1 MSTDVRF
8 FGGID
13 WASETHQV
21 CLVAADGKVIGE
33 RAFAHGGAG
42 LAEMCDWLVTT
53 SGEEPPTVAVAIEVP
68 HGPVVEILLERR
80 FQVDAVNPKQLDR
93 FRDRFTVAGA
103 KDDRR
108 DAYVLADALRTD
120 RHCFRRLTVEDPV
133 VIELREWSRMSEDLQ
148 QERNRLANRVRE
160 QLWRYY
166 PQALELG
173 DDLAADR
180 FLDLWALAPTPAKA
194 ARLRESRVASL
205 LKAHRVRRIE
215 AAEVLRIL
223 RQKPLVVASGT
234 VEAATAHITAVAAR
248 LKLVNQQIKQ
258 AHRRLDE
265 LADKLAEG
273 REEDAS
279 GQKSKQRDVTILR
292 SLPGVGRIVLATLL
306 GEAAEPLRKR
316 DYHALR
322 TLSGVAPVTRRSGKR
337 CVVLMRQACHLRLRT
352 AVYHWARVAM
362 IKLASESLP
371 ARRPA
376 MIHSSLTRLRGGS
389 RSATEPKR
397 RRSSSS
403 IGRAKA
409 PLRTASPTA
418 QDAPLNHAP
427 SSGRAFITR
436 MIEGA
441 VVIRPPAH
449 RRSP

>member
-1 MSTDVRF
+1 MRVERLACDFVLNRP
-8 FGGID
+8 GGRPLRGGLLVQGPAYVD
-13 WASETHQV
+13 EVVGDDAEPDPAFHSRV
-21 CLVAADGKVIGE
+21 ALVAAAVE
-33 RAFAHGGAG
+33 AVLSNGA
-42 LAEMCDWLVTT
+42 DVNVTGAT
-53 SGEEPPTVAVAIEVP
+53 ANPAGADLEKIHPI
-68 HGPVVEILLERR
+68 VEILLERR

-120 RHCFRRLTVEDPV
+120 RHCFRRDPV
-133 VIELREWSRMSEDLQ
+133 VIELREWSRMAEDLQ

-173 DDLAADR
+173 DDLAADW
-180 FLDLWALAPTPAKA
+180 FLDLWVLAPTPAKA
-194 ARLRESRVASL
+194 ARLRESRVTSL
-205 LKAHRVRRIE
+205 LKAHRIRRIE

-273 REEDAS
+273 REEDAP
-279 GQKSKQRDVTILR
+279 GQKSEQRDVTILR

-352 AVYHWARVAM
+352 AVYHWARVA
-362 IKLASESLP
+362 IQHD
-371 ARRPA
+371 ARSRA
-376 MIHSSLTRLRGGS
+376 RYAELRKRGHSH
-389 RSATEPKR
+389 
-397 RRSSSS
+397 
-403 IGRAKA
+403 GRALRSVADRLLAVACAMLKA
-409 PLRTASPTA
+409 QTPFNPRYAL
-418 QDAPLNHAP
+418 DAA
-427 SSGRAFITR
+427 A
-436 MIEGA
+436 A
-441 VVIRPPAH
+441 
-449 RRSP
+449 

>member
-1 MSTDVRF
+1 MFDFRRHRLGERDPSSLPRRGRWKDYRRESLRARGSRPRRDVRLA
-8 FGGID
+8 GD
-13 WASETHQV
+13 
-21 CLVAADGKVIGE
+21 DE
-33 RAFAHGGAG
+33 RRRAAHGRRGDRGA
-42 LAEMCDWLVTT
+42 AR
-53 SGEEPPTVAVAIEVP
+53 S
-68 HGPVVEILLERR
+68 R
-80 FQVDAVNPKQLDR
+80 
-93 FRDRFTVAGA
+93 
-103 KDDRR
+103 RR
-108 DAYVLADALRTD
+108 DPARAPFPGRCGQPQTARPLPRSIHRRRRQGRSPRCLRA
-120 RHCFRRLTVEDPV
+120 RRRLANRPALLPPAHGRRPV
-133 VIELREWSRMSEDLQ
+133 VIELREWSRMAEDLQ

-173 DDLAADR
+173 DDLAVDW

-194 ARLRESRVASL
+194 ARLRESRVTSL
-205 LKAHRVRRIE
+205 LKAHRIRRIE

-273 REEDAS
+273 REEDAP

-352 AVYHWARVAM
+352 AVYHWARVA
-362 IKLASESLP
+362 IQHDVRSR
-371 ARRPA
+371 ARYAELRKRG
-376 MIHSSLTRLRGGS
+376 HSH
-389 RSATEPKR
+389 
-397 RRSSSS
+397 
-403 IGRAKA
+403 GRA
-409 PLRTASPTA
+409 LRSVADRLLAVACAMLKSQTTFDPE
-418 QDAPLNHAP
+418 HAV
-427 SSGRAFITR
+427 
-436 MIEGA
+436 EA
-441 VVIRPPAH
+441 VAA
-449 RRSP
+449 